1 MVCQYK
7 DEYLIK
13 TKIILFFNKAEF
25 GENCFHF
32 PCRITLCSLLFLI
45 CSFYLLTLRI
55 HIMCSLINLVI
66 LFFNVFNKK
75 TFRNKRATTIES
87 KLKTHFLL
95 PLQMQMILIFRNR
108 WEKLFCT
115 LVFVF
120 FSDVEKSLN
129 VVVHLRPWSHHG
141 FHKKSLFY
149 EIVMVI

>member
-25 GENCFHF
+25 GENFFHF

-45 CSFYLLTLRI
+45 CSFYLFTLRI
-55 HIMCSLINLVI
+55 HIMCSLIKLVI

-95 PLQMQMILIFRNR
+95 LNKWFWFSETVERNFFVLSCLFFFFRC
-108 WEKLFCT
+108 W
-115 LVFVF
+115 
-120 FSDVEKSLN
+120 
-129 VVVHLRPWSHHG
+129 
-141 FHKKSLFY
+141 
-149 EIVMVI
+149 EIVKCSCSS

>member
-75 TFRNKRATTIES
+75 TFWNKRATTIES
-87 KLKTHFLL
+87 KLKTHFTSSSNVNDFDFPK
-95 PLQMQMILIFRNR
+95 PLRETFLYSRVCFFFRC
-108 WEKLFCT
+108 W
-115 LVFVF
+115 
-120 FSDVEKSLN
+120 
-129 VVVHLRPWSHHG
+129 
-141 FHKKSLFY
+141 
-149 EIVMVI
+149 EIVKCSCSS